1 MTYLPLLSK
10 TKRLKSGL
18 ILGCPMTDLEC
29 FDVAG
34 GRSPTKFGGT
44 FTLTDGPQGKSVL
57 TSPDK
62 ASGFTFDATGWDRL
76 TANTGWAYSVSL
88 WYRRDDAGT
97 NFAVPLYYMNAT
109 WADAAFQILGNNG
122 AGGLLMSAG
131 NGANTTS
138 HNNQFSVQTHVQSQW
153 MHIACSVR
161 CGIAINWTGYDSVT
175 GQTFATAQGAFD
187 RLPSASGAA
196 LPNWTLFNQYLNAA
210 TFGWYGALANVAVWN
225 RALSP
230 EELQS
235 VRFWDLQ

>member
-1 MTYLPLLSK
+1 MYLPLLSR

-18 ILGCPMTDLEC
+18 ILACPMDDLDC
-29 FDVAG
+29 RDIAG
-34 GRSPTKFGGT
+34 NRLPTTFGGT
-44 FTLTDGPQGKSVL
+44 FTLTDGPNTRQAL

-62 ASGFTFDATGWDRL
+62 ASGFTFDATEWDRL
-76 TANTGWAYSVSL
+76 TANTGWSYSVSF

-97 NFAVPLYYMNAT
+97 NFAVPLYYMHSS
-109 WADAAFQILGNNG
+109 WADSAFQILGNNA

-138 HNNQFSVQTHVQSQW
+138 HHNQFSVQTHVQGRW

-187 RLPSASGAA
+187 RLPSASGAS
-196 LPNWTLFNQYLNAA
+196 LPNWTLFNQYLSAA
-210 TFGWYGALANVAVWN
+210 TFGWFGAIANVAVWN
-225 RALSP
+225 VALTP
-230 EELQS
+230 QDLQV
-235 VRFWDLQ
+235 VRHWDLQ